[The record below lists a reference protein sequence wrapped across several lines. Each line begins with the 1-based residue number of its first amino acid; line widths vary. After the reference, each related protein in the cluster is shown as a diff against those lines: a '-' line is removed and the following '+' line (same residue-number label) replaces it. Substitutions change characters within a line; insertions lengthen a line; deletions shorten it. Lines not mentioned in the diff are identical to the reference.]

1 MQMKK
6 STSLVAADCDFSLSD
21 VFRKCDKVGVIKLDL
36 SFQGGMST
44 QKVLKVLLYR
54 EGQFLE
60 KCKQDFL
67 ENKPKAYKK
76 LRKRIKN
83 IGYFLYISQSIF
95 DNKIMT
101 YFFNQFLAL
110 HQKDKTALLHSV
122 QSIQY
127 AQLLLDFKF
136 FLIEES
142 HFYLLENSDMP
153 ILLFAQEKLQ
163 KEKFKMA
170 KKLKQAI
177 S

>member
-1 MQMKK
+1 MKK
-6 STSLVAADCDFSLSD
+6 STSLVSADCDFSLRD
-21 VFRKCDKVGVIKLDL
+21 VFKKCDKVGVIKLDL

-67 ENKPKAYKK
+67 ENKPKSYKK

-95 DNKIMT
+95 DDRIMA

-110 HQKDKTALLHSV
+110 HKEDKTALLCSV
-122 QSIQY
+122 QSPKY
-127 AQLLLDFKF
+127 TQLLLDFQF
-136 FLIEES
+136 FLMEES
-142 HFYLLENSDMP
+142 PFYLLKNSDIP

-177 S
+177 SSS